1 MNIPFLS
8 LHDVTAKYKDE
19 IHEAV
24 KRVVDSGWY
33 LQGKE
38 NEQFEKHYAEYIG
51 TKHCIGC
58 ANGLDALIWIFRAYI
73 ELGVMQPGDEV
84 IVPANT
90 YIATIL
96 AITENG
102 LIPVLVE
109 PRQDT
114 LQIDDSL
121 IEERITE
128 RTKAICIV
136 HLYGR
141 LAYTEKIGELC
152 AKYGLKLI
160 EDNAQAHGCS
170 YRAPQSPEGEV
181 VATTMQERTGVN
193 MADPAYYP
201 TLKKRAAE
209 MRANPT
215 EAENILWNA
224 LSEQKLGYKIRR
236 QHIVSQYILDFAY
249 HDCRL
254 AIELDGGYHNTEDQ
268 QYDDAVRTKNLEA
281 LGWHVLRF
289 TNDEVYNNLD
299 EVLAKIKSAIESAT
313 ATSPTDASPLGEC
326 GAGRLAKRTG
336 SLGDAA
342 GHSFYPGKNLGA
354 LGDGG
359 AVTTDDDELA
369 AAIRALANYG
379 SQKKYVFK
387 YTGRNS
393 RLDEIQAAVLDVK
406 LRHLD
411 EDLKARQEI
420 ADYYY
425 DHIDNPLIELPVRLP
440 HENNVYHLFP
450 ILVKNLPHNPLEG
463 KSSCQEYLGDSTCM
477 GDFLQVHTATSP
489 SGDCGA
495 GLCGAD
501 SLRDKL
507 QKYLEDNGV
516 GTVIHYPI
524 PPHLQECYQNSPF
537 RGLGG
542 LPITE
547 LLADCELS
555 LPISPTMTMEEA
567 AEVVRLVNEF
577 KE

>member
-8 LHDVTAKYKDE
+8 LKDVTAKYADE

-24 KRVVDSGWY
+24 LRVVDSGWY

-38 NEQFEKHYAEYIG
+38 NEQFEQHYAEYIG

-102 LIPVLVE
+102 LVPVLVE
-109 PRQDT
+109 PRKDT

-141 LAYTEKIGELC
+141 LACTQHILDLC
-152 AKYGLKLI
+152 EKYGLKLI

-170 YRAPQSPEGEV
+170 MPITS
-181 VATTMQERTGVN
+181 
-193 MADPAYYP
+193 
-201 TLKKRAAE
+201 
-209 MRANPT
+209 
-215 EAENILWNA
+215 
-224 LSEQKLGYKIRR
+224 
-236 QHIVSQYILDFAY
+236 
-249 HDCRL
+249 
-254 AIELDGGYHNTEDQ
+254 
-268 QYDDAVRTKNLEA
+268 NL
-281 LGWHVLRF
+281 
-289 TNDEVYNNLD
+289 
-299 EVLAKIKSAIESAT
+299 
-313 ATSPTDASPLGEC
+313 SPLTY
-326 GAGRLAKRTG
+326 RRTG

-411 EDLKARQEI
+411 EDLKARQAI

-425 DHIDNPLIELPVRLP
+425 DHIDNPLVELPIRLP
-440 HENNVYHLFP
+440 HENNVYHLYP
-450 ILVKNLPHNPLEG
+450 ILVKNG
-463 KSSCQEYLGDSTCM
+463 KRDALQAYL
-477 GDFLQVHTATSP
+477 A
-489 SGDCGA
+489 
-495 GLCGAD
+495 
-501 SLRDKL
+501 K
-507 QKYLEDNGV
+507 NGV

-524 PPHLQECYQNSPF
+524 PPHKQECYANEEWNTTQLS
-537 RGLGG
+537 
-542 LPITE
+542 LPVTE
-547 LLADCELS
+547 RLADDELS
-555 LPISPTMTMEEA
+555 LPMSPCMTIEHA
-567 AEVVRLVNEF
+567 QKVVSLIN
-577 KE
+577 KYN

>member
-8 LHDVTAKYKDE
+8 LKDVTAKYADE

-24 KRVVDSGWY
+24 LRVVDSGWY

-51 TKHCIGC
+51 SKHCIGC

-73 ELGVMQPGDEV
+73 EMGVMQPGDEV

-102 LIPVLVE
+102 LVPVLVE

-141 LAYTEKIGELC
+141 LACTQHILDLC
-152 AKYGLKLI
+152 EKYGLKLI

-170 YRAPQSPEGEV
+170 MPITS
-181 VATTMQERTGVN
+181 
-193 MADPAYYP
+193 
-201 TLKKRAAE
+201 
-209 MRANPT
+209 
-215 EAENILWNA
+215 
-224 LSEQKLGYKIRR
+224 
-236 QHIVSQYILDFAY
+236 
-249 HDCRL
+249 
-254 AIELDGGYHNTEDQ
+254 
-268 QYDDAVRTKNLEA
+268 NL
-281 LGWHVLRF
+281 
-289 TNDEVYNNLD
+289 
-299 EVLAKIKSAIESAT
+299 
-313 ATSPTDASPLGEC
+313 SPLTY
-326 GAGRLAKRTG
+326 RRTG
-336 SLGDAA
+336 SIGSAA

-411 EDLKARQEI
+411 DDLKSRQAI
-420 ADYYY
+420 ANYYY
-425 DHIDNPLIELPVRLP
+425 DHINNPLVTLPKRLLDS
-440 HENNVYHLFP
+440 ENVYHLFP
-450 ILVKNLPHNPLEG
+450 ILLK
-463 KSSCQEYLGDSTCM
+463 GDGLLAI
-477 GDFLQVHTATSP
+477 GDRRDQLQ
-489 SGDCGA
+489 
-495 GLCGAD
+495 
-501 SLRDKL
+501 R
-507 QKYLEDNGV
+507 YLEENGV

-524 PPHLQECYQNSPF
+524 APHKQECYANEVWNTPQLS
-537 RGLGG
+537 

-547 LLADCELS
+547 MLADSELS
-555 LPISPTMTMEEA
+555 LPISPTMSLSQAE
-567 AEVVRLVNEF
+567 EVVRLVNAF